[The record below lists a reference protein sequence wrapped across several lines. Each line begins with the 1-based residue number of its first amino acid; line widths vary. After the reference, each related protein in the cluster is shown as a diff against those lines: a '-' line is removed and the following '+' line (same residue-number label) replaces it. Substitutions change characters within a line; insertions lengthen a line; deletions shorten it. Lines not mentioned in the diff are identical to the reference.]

1 MIERKPLDSVLK
13 GNEDIKPSVEKWGRT
28 IVPMIRKGWIRHH
41 WTLLCLAVVLMAVL
55 ALLKLGTEF
64 WRLLFDNGPNGAIDL
79 RLFHELVH
87 RWFTGR
93 PVYSD
98 LETAV
103 YPPAS
108 FVILWP
114 LLGWLA
120 VTPARWLWAVTST
133 GAVGALAYLIVR
145 KSGAETPLER
155 AFVVLMLLSMNAT
168 GVTIGNGQ
176 LILHLLPLLVAGLCL
191 TYPVRHGW
199 GKHLFGAGLLLIT
212 LVKPNVSIPFFWIIL
227 FRPGGLRL
235 AVLTSLGYAGLTF
248 FAVSFQ
254 KLELLTLLREWL
266 TRASAEAAKG
276 GLADLHIC
284 LSTLGLKEWI
294 LPASLIVLAVLGF
307 WVYCHRDGDRWL
319 LLGVTALVA
328 RFWAYHRLYDN
339 LLILLPMIALFQIAK
354 RGSSVN
360 GEDVTAGVLLGIT
373 MLVMLAPAR
382 LYIAPPPWN
391 QFFIALQVIDWMAI
405 LIFLLHQ
412 PWEKKKKKLKPFSG
426 NGIRLS

>member
-1 MIERKPLDSVLK
+1 MKALAQR
-13 GNEDIKPSVEKWGRT
+13 WGRT
-28 IVPMIRKGWIRHH
+28 IVPTIRKGWIRHH
-41 WTLLCLAVVLMAVL
+41 LTFLRLAVVLMAVL
-55 ALLKLGTEF
+55 ALLKLGSEY
-64 WRLLFDNGPNGAIDL
+64 WRLLLDTGPKGAVDL
-79 RLFHELVH
+79 RLLHELVH
-87 RWFTGR
+87 RWFSGR

-98 LETAV
+98 LKTAV

-108 FVILWP
+108 YVILWP
-114 LLGWLA
+114 FLGWLA
-120 VTPARWLWAVTST
+120 VTPARWLWAVTS
-133 GAVGALAYLIVR
+133 AVALGALAYLIVR

-191 TYPVRHGW
+191 TYPVRRGW
-199 GKHLFGAGLLLIT
+199 GKHLFGAGLLLIA

-235 AVLTSLGYAGLTF
+235 AVSTSLGYAALTF
-248 FAVSFQ
+248 FAASFQ
-254 KLELLTLLREWL
+254 ELELMTLLREWL
-266 TRASAEAAKG
+266 ARASAEAAKG
-276 GLADLHIC
+276 GLADLHTC
-284 LSTLGLKEWI
+284 LSALGLKEWI
-294 LPASLIVLAVLGF
+294 LPASLIVLAALGF
-307 WVYCHRDGDRWL
+307 WVYWHRHGDRWL
-319 LLGVTALVA
+319 LLGETALVA

-354 RGSSVN
+354 RGPSVN

-382 LYIAPPPWN
+382 LYIVSPPWN
-391 QFFIALQVIDWMAI
+391 QFFIALQVIDWMAV

-412 PWEKKKKKLKPFSG
+412 SWEKKKKKLKPFSG
-426 NGIRLS
+426 NGTRVS